1 VCIFSLFIHKH
12 SPLVRYGHAGTA
24 LANINRFPSLT
35 LLEIFNMKRTL
46 QKGFTLIEL
55 MIVVAIIGI
64 LAAVALPAYQDYT
77 TRAKV
82 TEGVSLAGG
91 AKIAVNE
98 NAQNGA
104 PFAAGFVA
112 AGTAPVAGA
121 NCNGA
126 AGATALSK
134 NVDSLCVDGTTG
146 IITVAYNASLNGTG
160 VTPAVQSTLAIFP
173 GSVATAGGTTVPVAL
188 VGTAAASTVPANQIV
203 WVCGGA
209 TIGAVAAAPVFTVNP
224 LLQTA
229 ASGTLLAKYRPAS
242 CR

>member
-1 VCIFSLFIHKH
+1 
-12 SPLVRYGHAGTA
+12 
-24 LANINRFPSLT
+24 
-35 LLEIFNMKRTL
+35 MKRTL

-82 TEGVSLAGG
+82 TEGISLGSA
-91 AKIAVNE
+91 AKTAVTE

-104 PFAAGFVA
+104 ALAAGFLASGAAPTAVA
-112 AGTAPVAGA
+112 NT
-121 NCNGA
+121 NGA

-134 NVDSLCVDGTTG
+134 HVDSLSIFGANGVVT
-146 IITVAYNASLNGTG
+146 ITYNAALNGTG
-160 VTPAVQSTLAIFP
+160 ATPAVQSTLALSP
-173 GSVATAGGTTVPVAL
+173 GAPATVGGAPVPLVATATT
-188 VGTAAASTVPANQIV
+188 STVPASQIV

-209 TIGAVAAAPVFTVNP
+209 TIGPVAAAPVFATNP

>member
-1 VCIFSLFIHKH
+1 
-12 SPLVRYGHAGTA
+12 
-24 LANINRFPSLT
+24 
-35 LLEIFNMKRTL
+35 MKRSMQKM

-55 MIVVAIIGI
+55 MIVVAIIGV

-82 TEGVSLAGG
+82 TDGISLASA
-91 AKIAVNE
+91 AKTAVSE
-98 NAQNGA
+98 NAQNGSA
-104 PFAAGFVA
+104 FASGFSAAGSTPA
-112 AGTAPVAGA
+112 LGA

-134 NVDSLCVDGTTG
+134 NVDSLCIDGG
-146 IITVAYNASLNGTG
+146 NGVITVSYGAALNGTG
-160 VTPAVQSTLAIFP
+160 TAASPQSTLAITP
-173 GSVATAGGTTVPVAL
+173 GAAASAGGAIAAL
-188 VGTAAASTVPANQIV
+188 VGTATSSTVPVGQIA

-209 TIGAVAAAPVFTVNP
+209 AVGTVAAAPTWTTNP

-229 ASGTLLAKYRPAS
+229 ASGTLLAKYRPAN